1 MVVAV
6 AGIIMQIATTLHL
19 HTEYESVLKYHRA
32 SVCTQSRHL
41 GYDLLQTSREED
53 NEVISLLH
61 LPNALS
67 NMFSSL
73 G

>member
-1 MVVAV
+1 MVVTV
-6 AGIIMQIATTLHL
+6 AGIIMQIATILHL
-19 HTEYESVLKYHRA
+19 HTEYESVLEHLRA
-32 SVCTQSRHL
+32 SMCTQSRHL
-41 GYDLLQTSREED
+41 GDHLLSTSREED

-61 LPNALS
+61 LPNALA